1 MKESEVN
8 LMSSIS
14 SLPPIRPLPVS
25 LTVRLSRAL
34 FLFSVG
40 GSIYYFIEIGWRGH
54 SHFSMFL
61 CGGLCFAGIYLI
73 HRICYDTPPI
83 IRWIFGALLITVCEF
98 WCGVMVNLMLGWNVW
113 DYSNQP
119 FNLLG
124 QVCLPFTLMWFLLC
138 IPADT
143 LCRIFRQVFRVELPQ
158 KY

>member
-1 MKESEVN
+1 
-8 LMSSIS
+8 MSPIS

-61 CGGLCFAGIYLI
+61 CGGLCFASIYLI